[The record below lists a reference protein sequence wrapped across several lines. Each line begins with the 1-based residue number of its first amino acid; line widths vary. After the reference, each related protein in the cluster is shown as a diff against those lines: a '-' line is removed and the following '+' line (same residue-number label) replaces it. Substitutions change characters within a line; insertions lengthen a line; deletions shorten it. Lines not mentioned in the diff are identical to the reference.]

1 MPVAVTDVV
10 LTLESV
16 QSITIFPVYVALI
29 VSDLEELE
37 AGDVVFLTTGFV
49 VVQPV
54 GHLGVA
60 ALTIFEAVPL

>member
-1 MPVAVTDVV
+1 VPVAVTDVV